1 MRIFEIV
8 PAAKSGLWGH
18 AASTRRPAYTARN
31 VIFSN
36 SQIRHN
42 NHPCGLSRFHPTM
55 KGRTNTQRRL
65 LPKLPRVPE
74 EMRQWSDLLLREIL
88 GWPDVSSRP
97 MFGMTAVYR
106 GNAIFGVLPRTRAMD
121 TSYSVSFKIP
131 WRNPT
136 LKKRLEADP
145 CILPS
150 TGDAKWISFELQS
163 GDDLPDAIR
172 WFAQAYRLTA
182 KAGRT

>member
-1 MRIFEIV
+1 
-8 PAAKSGLWGH
+8 
-18 AASTRRPAYTARN
+18 
-31 VIFSN
+31 
-36 SQIRHN
+36 
-42 NHPCGLSRFHPTM
+42 M

-106 GNAIFGVLPRTRAMD
+106 GNAIFGVLPRTCAMG
-121 TSYSVSFKIP
+121 TPYSVSFKIL
-131 WRNPT
+131 WRNPS
-136 LKKRLEADP
+136 LKKRLDADP
-145 CILPS
+145 RVLPS
-150 TGDAKWISFELQS
+150 ARDAKWISFELQS

-172 WFAQAYRLTA
+172 WFAQAYRLKA
-182 KAGRT
+182 KAGETR